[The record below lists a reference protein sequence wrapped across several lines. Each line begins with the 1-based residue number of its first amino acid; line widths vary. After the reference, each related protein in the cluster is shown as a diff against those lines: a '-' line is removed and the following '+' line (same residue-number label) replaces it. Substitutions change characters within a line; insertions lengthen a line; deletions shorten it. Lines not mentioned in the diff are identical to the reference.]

1 MLAFIPYPKYV
12 SVSITGDFCE
22 LNCKYCRGHY
32 LKGMIK
38 AESPQA
44 LYWLAR
50 RLAKRGVKG
59 LLVSGGFDKEGK
71 LPIKP
76 YLSALRS
83 IKEELGLVIS
93 VHAGMVDLETAK
105 ALRRSKVDVINYEV
119 ILDDVVMRDLMN
131 LRDKGGE
138 DCLKSL
144 EALIDE
150 GPPFIAPHVPVG
162 FHYGRVVHEF
172 EALEVISDYNPY
184 VVILL
189 IYTPLRGKGFPP
201 PPLYEVMNLISYA
214 KRKVKGE
221 LALGCIRPKEFKEL
235 LDPILIKE
243 GLMDRIVLPAL
254 SLIRKYKL
262 MVVGSCCSLP
272 KELLVDFL

>member
-1 MLAFIPYPKYV
+1 
-12 SVSITGDFCE
+12 
-22 LNCKYCRGHY
+22 
-32 LKGMIK
+32 MIK

-44 LYWLAR
+44 LYWLAK
-50 RLAKRGVKG
+50 RLARRGVKG
-59 LLVSGGFDKEGK
+59 LLVSGGFDSEGK

-76 YLSALRS
+76 YLPTLRS
-83 IKEELGLVIS
+83 IKEELGLIIS

-105 ALRRSKVDVINYEV
+105 ALRRSKVDVIDYEV
-119 ILDDVVMRDLMN
+119 ILDDVVIRDLMN
-131 LRDKGGE
+131 LRDKGKE

-144 EALIDE
+144 KALIDE

-162 FHYGRVVHEF
+162 FRYGKVVREF

-184 VVILL
+184 AVILL
-189 IYTPLRGKGFPP
+189 IYTPPRGGGFPP

-235 LDPILIKE
+235 LDPVLVRE

-254 SLIRKYKL
+254 SLVRKYGL
-262 MVVGSCCSLP
+262 RVVGSCCSLP
-272 KELLVDFL
+272 KELLADFL